1 MSSKTGTVEALI
13 HVRIKSINVCN
24 HHCWYCAFKAEHM
37 QLGEGMSQKD
47 QIPEDKMM
55 EIVEDVVNMGVKTVT
70 FSEGGEPFLYKPLP
84 EVSKKLIDDS
94 IQIASLTKT
103 ALNWKVNWQNIL
115 HIMVP
120 GSAYL

>member
-1 MSSKTGTVEALI
+1 
-13 HVRIKSINVCN
+13 
-24 HHCWYCAFKAEHM
+24 M